1 MIEKDIKSAVVGV
14 MLRIICFIAYYI
26 ILILFGIAII
36 FGGLW
41 LLDFL
46 IFDVFPRAY
55 TFAEILSVVGAI
67 IGVVLFSVMLGVYLV
82 KPLFAFKKN
91 KNEAR
96 VEIFENECSEL
107 FAMIRDVAK
116 KTGCKMPKHV
126 YLTPDVNACVFY
138 DSSFWSIF
146 FPVKKNLEIGLGL
159 FDDTSVEEV
168 KSVIA
173 HEFGHFSQNSMKVG
187 STVYVSNTIL
197 TDLIY
202 AEDFWDRFL
211 TKLCSGDYG
220 KTISFFG
227 ILTRV
232 ITNCIKG
239 LTLGVYKFV
248 QKSYLKLSRY
258 MEYDADNI
266 SCMCVGTENFVSAM
280 CKIDVLTKRDS
291 LYRELLSN
299 LIKEEKMV
307 SNYFEGKQIA
317 SKLIANKELPLF
329 GYEDILTHPV
339 RRFDIIPRVK
349 VEDVWSSHPALEDRL
364 DNARLQNVKL
374 ENDKEAMPAWSLIP
388 AAISVKVSNN
398 FTCLIR
404 KNAPKPVLYKSNE
417 LFEEWVAKEVE
428 ENFMDDR
435 LQAFFNCKV
444 PRFDVQE
451 AIKKVPS
458 ESPFTDENALKIA
471 KFSAL
476 VYDYNLLNQVQEG
489 QIEVKDVQVDG
500 VIYDKKNLPL
510 EKIRIELELLYSEGA
525 KIYSEIC
532 SYVSNRQS
540 DENLKNLLHIGFTG
554 LFYAQDIRNLLL
566 PQLFARKNKLYE
578 ELSKDVE
585 RDKEKQYYLY
595 ADIGECE
602 KHLKNVINSFNFEWP
617 GWIFVDKNYIN
628 ILKEYVKEEHN
639 PRYSIDVDALK
650 TMFNLIDSLNEM
662 PQVMEKNASDVI
674 YKITKE
680 VVVG

>member
-1 MIEKDIKSAVVGV
+1 
-14 MLRIICFIAYYI
+14 MLFR
-26 ILILFGIAII
+26 
-36 FGGLW
+36 
-41 LLDFL
+41 
-46 IFDVFPRAY
+46 
-55 TFAEILSVVGAI
+55 S
-67 IGVVLFSVMLGVYLV
+67 
-82 KPLFAFKKN
+82 
-91 KNEAR
+91 
-96 VEIFENECSEL
+96 
-107 FAMIRDVAK
+107 
-116 KTGCKMPKHV
+116 
-126 YLTPDVNACVFY
+126 
-138 DSSFWSIF
+138 
-146 FPVKKNLEIGLGL
+146 
-159 FDDTSVEEV
+159 
-168 KSVIA
+168 
-173 HEFGHFSQNSMKVG
+173 
-187 STVYVSNTIL
+187 
-197 TDLIY
+197 
-202 AEDFWDRFL
+202 
-211 TKLCSGDYG
+211 
-220 KTISFFG
+220 
-227 ILTRV
+227 
-232 ITNCIKG
+232 
-239 LTLGVYKFV
+239 
-248 QKSYLKLSRY
+248 
-258 MEYDADNI
+258 
-266 SCMCVGTENFVSAM
+266 
-280 CKIDVLTKRDS
+280 
-291 LYRELLSN
+291 
-299 LIKEEKMV
+299 
-307 SNYFEGKQIA
+307 
-317 SKLIANKELPLF
+317 
-329 GYEDILTHPV
+329 
-339 RRFDIIPRVK
+339 
-349 VEDVWSSHPALEDRL
+349 
-364 DNARLQNVKL
+364 
-374 ENDKEAMPAWSLIP
+374 
-388 AAISVKVSNN
+388 
-398 FTCLIR
+398 
-404 KNAPKPVLYKSNE
+404 
-417 LFEEWVAKEVE
+417 
-428 ENFMDDR
+428 
-435 LQAFFNCKV
+435 
-444 PRFDVQE
+444 

-540 DENLKNLLHIGFTG
+540 DENLKHLLHIGFTG